1 MSISKSRK
9 HWTSF
14 QVIIAGFAALI
25 LTGTALLMLP
35 FSSRQGKWT
44 PFIDALFTSTSASC
58 VTGLIVQ
65 DTATYWSP
73 FGHLVI
79 ISLIQIGGM
88 GVVTMAVAI
97 AMVSGRKIGLRQRR
111 TMQDAISAQQV
122 GGIVRMTGFILK
134 CSLFFELMGAIAFS
148 FVFIPEYGLVKGIWY
163 SVFHAISAFCNAGFD
178 LMGVKGHFSS
188 LTDYTGNDVVNLTVM
203 RLIIIGGIGFAM
215 WADFARHGFRVK
227 RYRMQTKVVL
237 TTSALLI
244 FIPALYFYFF
254 EFSLPVWNGMTL
266 AEKLWASLFRSVTT
280 RTAGF
285 NTVDMTQFT
294 EAGIMINVFLM
305 LVGGS
310 PGSTAGGMKTTTL
323 AVLLATAIA
332 VFRRTGNPAYY
343 GRRIG
348 EDAIRNAATV
358 MTMYVVLCV
367 SGAVIIS
374 IAEKLPMM
382 TCLFE
387 TASAVGT
394 VGLTLG
400 ITPGLSTISRLVL
413 ICLMYFGR
421 VGGLTII
428 FATVKSVHN
437 GSAKYPLE
445 KITVG

>member
-1 MSISKSRK
+1 MNNPRIKK
-9 HWTSF
+9 HWSSS
-14 QVIIAGFAALI
+14 QVIIFSFAAMI
-25 LTGTALLMLP
+25 LVGTILLMLP
-35 FSSRQGKWT
+35 VSSRQGVWT

-58 VTGLIVQ
+58 VTGLVVQ

-73 FGHLVI
+73 FGQLVI
-79 ISLIQIGGM
+79 ITLIQIGGM

-97 AMVSGRKIGLRQRR
+97 AIVSGRKIGLRQRQ

-122 GGIVRMTGFILK
+122 GGIVKMTGFILK
-134 CSLFFELMGAIAFS
+134 CSLIFELLGVVAFS
-148 FVFIPEYGLVKGIWY
+148 FVFIPEFGILKGIWY
-163 SVFHAISAFCNAGFD
+163 SLFHAVSAFCNAGFD
-178 LMGVKGHFSS
+178 LMGIKSNFSS
-188 LTDYTGNDVVNLTVM
+188 LVDYTGNSIVNMTTML
-203 RLIIIGGIGFAM
+203 LIVIGGIGFAV
-215 WADFARHGFRVK
+215 WGDFARHGFKVN

-237 TTSALLI
+237 TTSAMLI
-244 FIPALYFYFF
+244 VFPALYFYFF
-254 EFSLPVWNGMTL
+254 EFSLPVWGDMTL
-266 AEKLWASLFRSVTT
+266 SEKLWASLFRSVTT

-294 EAGIMINVFLM
+294 EAGIMMNIVLM

-323 AVLLATAIA
+323 AVLFATAFA
-332 VFRRTGNPAYY
+332 VFRKKDSPGYF

-348 EDAIRNAATV
+348 DDAIRNAATILL
-358 MTMYVVLCV
+358 MYVTLCV
-367 SGAVIIS
+367 TGATIIS
-374 IAEKLPMM
+374 IAEGIPMM
-382 TCLFE
+382 VCLFE

-400 ITPGLSTISRLVL
+400 ITPGLSTLSRLVL

-428 FATVKSVHN
+428 FATVKGVQN
-437 GSAKYPLE
+437 GNAKYPLE